1 MAIVTLPHRTPQPDH
16 TFLRWIGV
24 VLWTS
29 FLAAC
34 LASLLFFAAVDPL
47 ALRDSGPRIFEGL
60 GREAGYALGLFFFW
74 GVGICASTLS
84 TYLLWPQRRP
94 Q

>member
-1 MAIVTLPHRTPQPDH
+1 MDVGI
-16 TFLRWIGV
+16 

-47 ALRDSGPRIFEGL
+47 LLRDAGPAAFRHID
-60 GREAGYALGLFFFW
+60 REEGYALGFVFFW
-74 GVGICASTLS
+74 VIGSSASALTL
-84 TYLLWPQRRP
+84 LLLRMPPPGAERP
-94 Q
+94 KSGTP